1 MIVNLMGYKKYDYIG
16 KDEKQHVGI
25 LLQVSSS
32 EAYEETDKGNEKYGY
47 MVQEISVP
55 KKIWDKSGFLDYI
68 KTKVGSDIN
77 ITYDI
82 PFGSKY
88 MQIVGID

>member
-1 MIVNLMGYKKYDYIG
+1 MIVNLMGFKKYDYIG

-32 EAYEETDKGNEKYGY
+32 EMFEESEKGNEKFGY

-55 KKIWDKSGFLDYI
+55 KKIWDKPGFLDHI
-68 KTKVGSDIN
+68 KSKIGSDIN
-77 ITYDI
+77 INYDI

-88 MQIVGID
+88 MQIVNIE

>member
-1 MIVNLMGYKKYDYIG
+1 MGYKKYDYIG
-16 KDEKQHVGI
+16 KDEKHHVGI

-32 EAYEETDKGNEKYGY
+32 DAYEETENGNEKYGY

-55 KKIWDKSGFLDYI
+55 KKIWERPGFLDYI
-68 KTKVGSDIN
+68 KSKVGSDIN
-77 ITYDI
+77 IIYDI

-88 MQIVGID
+88 MQIVGIE